1 MKIFKMKIY
10 CKLKIDNCK
19 LRFASRQRGASL
31 MELLIYIAV
40 LVIMAGIISGI
51 FIAMSKGKGA
61 SEARTEVTSG
71 LRFVLEKMAQ
81 DLRSATSS
89 VAIMTPS
96 STTTPP
102 TATLTIQVGG
112 DTITYSTTTDHRLKR
127 YVNSNYEIVSADM
140 IKINTLTFKRL
151 EAVNSI
157 LGKTYVNVEINASAS
172 HRSDSPDAQY
182 SETVKTTVGIRN

>member
-1 MKIFKMKIY
+1 MKIY

-19 LRFASRQRGASL
+19 LLFACRQRGSSL

-51 FIAMSKGKGA
+51 FIAMTRGKGA

-71 LRFVLEKMAQ
+71 LRFALEKIAQ

-89 VAIMTPS
+89 AAITTPA

-102 TATLTIQVGG
+102 TATFSVQVGG
-112 DTITYSTTTDHRLKR
+112 DTITYSTTTDYRLKR
-127 YVNSNYEIVSADM
+127 YLNSNFEIVSADL

-151 EAVNSI
+151 EAVNPI
-157 LGKTYVNVEINASAS
+157 LGKNYVNIEINASAS

>member
-1 MKIFKMKIY
+1 MKNFSSFGNYKFGNW
-10 CKLKIDNCK
+10 KLLN
-19 LRFASRQRGASL
+19 RGSSL

-51 FIAMSKGKGA
+51 FITMTKGKGA

-71 LRFVLEKMAQ
+71 LRFVMEKIAQ

-89 VAIMTPS
+89 VAITTPA

-102 TATLTIQVGG
+102 TETLVVQIGG
-112 DTITYSTTTDHRLKR
+112 DTITYSTTTDYRLKR
-127 YVNSNYEIVSADM
+127 YVNSNHEVVSTDM

-151 EAVNSI
+151 EAINSI
-157 LGKTYVNVEINASAS
+157 LGKTYTNVEINASAS

-182 SETVKTTVGIRN
+182 SESVKTTVGIRN